1 MHSFFKNSSGPKI
14 KTACRD
20 YDRPSI
26 NILKDYIQIA
36 GSLTSEC
43 EIYLTTN
50 ANMYKLLS
58 F

>member
-1 MHSFFKNSSGPKI
+1 MDCQ
-14 KTACRD
+14 KTKKACRD

-26 NILKDYIQIA
+26 NILKYYIQIA
-36 GSLTSEC
+36 GSLTSKS